1 MKFNLPYD
9 NKHLDIEIDD
19 RNLAGSLVSK
29 TETYNPGKSQED
41 IVEAALDAP
50 IASPKL
56 EDLVQGKKNIVI
68 IDSDHTRPVPS
79 KILTPILLRR
89 IRSVNPDA
97 QIRILVATGFH
108 RPSTPEELIN
118 KYGQEIV
125 EKEEIVM
132 HFSHDDASM
141 VKVGTLPSGGECI
154 VNRIAAEADLLIA
167 QGFIEPHLFAGFS
180 GGRKSVLPGISSYKT
195 IMANHCG
202 EFIASDKTRPGILEG
217 NPIHEDMLYAAK
229 AAGVKFILNVVMNS
243 ERTILGAFA
252 GDLEQAHLKGTE
264 FLCSLAQVNK
274 VESDIVVTTNGGYP
288 LDQNIYQAVK
298 GMVTA
303 ESASKQGD
311 VIIQI
316 AGLKDGT
323 GGMGFYKNLA
333 ESKSP
338 QQFLDH
344 VAKKDRN
351 QTIPD
356 QWESQVLARIL
367 SHRHVIMV
375 SDLIEPDIVTNMHM
389 EHAKTFDEAL
399 ERAYAIKGKDAKVVV
414 IPDGLAVIPS

>member
-1 MKFNLPYD
+1 
-9 NKHLDIEIDD
+9 
-19 RNLAGSLVSK
+19 
-29 TETYNPGKSQED
+29 
-41 IVEAALDAP
+41 
-50 IASPKL
+50 
-56 EDLVQGKKNIVI
+56 
-68 IDSDHTRPVPS
+68 
-79 KILTPILLRR
+79 
-89 IRSVNPDA
+89 
-97 QIRILVATGFH
+97 
-108 RPSTPEELIN
+108 
-118 KYGQEIV
+118 
-125 EKEEIVM
+125 
-132 HFSHDDASM
+132 
-141 VKVGTLPSGGECI
+141 
-154 VNRIAAEADLLIA
+154 
-167 QGFIEPHLFAGFS
+167 
-180 GGRKSVLPGISSYKT
+180 
-195 IMANHCG
+195 
-202 EFIASDKTRPGILEG
+202 
-217 NPIHEDMLYAAK
+217 MLYAAK

-274 VESDIVVTTNGGYP
+274 VECDIVVTTNGGYP

-311 VIIQI
+311 VIIQV

-323 GGMGFYKNLA
+323 GGRGFYKNLA
-333 ESKSP
+333 ESNTP
-338 QQFLDH
+338 QQFLDQ

-389 EHAKTFDEAL
+389 EYARTFGEAL
-399 ERAYAIKGKDAKVVV
+399 ERAYAIKGKEAKVVV
-414 IPDGLAVIPS
+414 IPDGLAVIPV